1 MRLSRRLKC
10 CGGLA
15 LFITLSILLLRSPSH
30 SGILSGTWDTF
41 HHSEQNSKQL
51 SINTVVAARTN
62 DETEW
67 LSNLMP
73 DWNHSIYLT
82 SQPLNFSSTFAEK
95 GHEALVYLNH
105 VIEHYDSL
113 SDIVI
118 FLHANR
124 YQWHNDDPLY
134 DNANALSRLQLN
146 HVRRQGYVNLRCA
159 WRPGCPSEIMPI
171 KDAYGPLSNEL
182 GMRTAP
188 LYAHAFKQLFP
199 ELEVPANVGVP
210 CCAQFAVTRARI
222 RNRSKDNYR
231 TLRQWLL
238 DTDYEDKISGRL
250 FEYMWHSKI
259 LSLPHL
265 PCFSH

>member
-1 MRLSRRLKC
+1 MRFSSRLKY

-15 LFITLSILLLRSPSH
+15 SIITLSIICLGSLSRSGVHP
-30 SGILSGTWDTF
+30 GTWYTL
-41 HHSEQNSKQL
+41 HNSEQNSKPL
-51 SINTVVAARTN
+51 SVNTVVAAQID
-62 DETEW
+62 DETNW
-67 LSNLMP
+67 LPNLLP
-73 DWNHSIYLT
+73 AWNHSIYLT
-82 SQPLNFSSTFAEK
+82 DRPRNSSSTFGGK
-95 GHEALVYLNH
+95 GHEALVYLNY

-146 HVRRQGYVNLRCA
+146 HVQRQGYVNLRCA
-159 WRPGCPSEIMPI
+159 WRPGCPSEIKPF
-171 KDAYGPLSNEL
+171 KDALGPLSNEL

-188 LYAHAFKQLFP
+188 VYAHAFQQLFP
-199 ELEVPANVGVP
+199 ELEVPVDVGVP

-222 RNRSKDNYR
+222 QKRSKDNYT

-238 DTDYEDKISGRL
+238 DTHYDDKISGRL

-259 LSLPHL
+259 SSPPHL
-265 PCFSH
+265 L